1 MCLKPSPTGPALGRG
16 HVSRR
21 RHLRC
26 STPPPGATL
35 CTPELHTHYSFR
47 STGSFW
53 TDNLQQLMFLKNQFM
68 SRRKLPIS
76 SRRKGQ
82 PPNPK
87 SSWTLGAE
95 PSLFKGD

>member
-1 MCLKPSPTGPALGRG
+1 MYLKPSPTGPALGRG
-16 HVSRR
+16 HVSR

-47 STGSFW
+47 STSSFW
-53 TDNLQQLMFLKNQFM
+53 RDNLQLIFLKTQFM
-68 SRRKLPIS
+68 SRRKLPIG

-87 SSWTLGAE
+87 SPWILGAE